1 MSSIGAD
8 RAEAKARRILFGL
21 GFDDDMQVKPTKNFS
36 GTSSQDFSY
45 VYLRET
51 FRMRGWAGEED
62 FRRRRKRVAR
72 PVTSHL

>member
-36 GTSSQDFSY
+36 GKLGFSTATPPTTCCSTHCLRSSQK
-45 VYLRET
+45 V
-51 FRMRGWAGEED
+51 
-62 FRRRRKRVAR
+62 
-72 PVTSHL
+72 H

>member
-36 GTSSQDFSY
+36 GKRGVSTATPHTTCCFAH
-45 VYLRET
+45 YLR
-51 FRMRGWAGEED
+51 
-62 FRRRRKRVAR
+62 
-72 PVTSHL
+72 TSQEVH